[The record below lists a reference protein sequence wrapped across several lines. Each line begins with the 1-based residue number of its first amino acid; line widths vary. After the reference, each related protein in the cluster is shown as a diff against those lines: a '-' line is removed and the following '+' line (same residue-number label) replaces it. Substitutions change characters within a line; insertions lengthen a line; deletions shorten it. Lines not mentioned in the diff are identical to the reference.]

1 MTKPKY
7 EVFEGKLTTR
17 GHMQRTGSLLSA
29 PGMLTL
35 LVFLLLPIAGL
46 VVLAFMQRG
55 AYGVIDWTPS
65 LENAK
70 RLLGFSSFG
79 WASDNLLIIGRS
91 LLLASVTT
99 LLCLALAFPMAF
111 WISAHKPSTRTLLL
125 AFIMVPSCTNL
136 VIRTYAWMLVLGA
149 QMPPTWIARAIG
161 IIGETETLYPGQFA
175 VYVGMVSSMLP
186 FSILPLYTCVERL
199 DWRIVEA
206 TKDLYASPLR
216 VFRHGILSQM
226 TIGIVSS
233 VILTFVPSL
242 GMYVVSDLLGGSKYM
257 LIGNLIQQQFG
268 AASDWPFGAMLG
280 IVLILAS
287 VLSLALLQKI
297 SKGKSYV

>member
-1 MTKPKY
+1 
-7 EVFEGKLTTR
+7 
-17 GHMQRTGSLLSA
+17 
-29 PGMLTL
+29 
-35 LVFLLLPIAGL
+35 
-46 VVLAFMQRG
+46 
-55 AYGVIDWTPS
+55 
-65 LENAK
+65 
-70 RLLGFSSFG
+70 
-79 WASDNLLIIGRS
+79 
-91 LLLASVTT
+91 
-99 LLCLALAFPMAF
+99 
-111 WISAHKPSTRTLLL
+111 
-125 AFIMVPSCTNL
+125 
-136 VIRTYAWMLVLGA
+136 
-149 QMPPTWIARAIG
+149 MPPTWIARAIG